1 MNTLMSMRAAAIF
14 LTMTFVVSRL
24 CADSSLLQQAQSAWS
39 QREKP
44 EETERAIGLWQ
55 KALKE
60 DPSQS
65 NVLID
70 LTKACA
76 RMYRQ
81 SKEDKEKTHWVE
93 LARTYGAEAIAK
105 NPGSSDAYAE
115 YAAALGQWAQE
126 HKGIHSVKVV
136 RQSIDMMK
144 KSIDLNPRNP
154 TPHML
159 LAEMYRQ
166 APHWISKGDKQ
177 KALEQARLAA
187 QYGGAYALNHVVLA
201 KSLLD
206 TGHKEEA
213 IHELQTAVQLKAP
226 IDAVPETKSDQEEAR
241 EMLKKLGAS
250 TAATPGTESPLA
262 ENSCDKT
269 EGICKDPAMQGAP

>member
-1 MNTLMSMRAAAIF
+1 MTAQWAMRNGQRGFLMIVIF
-14 LTMTFVVSRL
+14 SFLI
-24 CADSSLLQQAQSAWS
+24 AQSASS
-39 QREKP
+39 QQADAAWAG
-44 EETERAIGLWQ
+44 RAIGLWQ

-60 DPSQS
+60 TPDPS
-65 NVLID
+65 NVLIN

-81 SKEDKEKTHWVE
+81 SKDDKEKAHWVE

-105 NPGSSDAYAE
+105 NPDNSDAYAE

-136 RQSIDMMK
+136 RQSIEMMK
-144 KSIDLNPRNP
+144 KSIALNPRNP

-166 APHWISKGDKQ
+166 APNWISKGDKQ
-177 KALEQARLAA
+177 KALEQAHLAA

-201 KSLLD
+201 KALAD
-206 TGHKEEA
+206 NGHKDEA
-213 IHELQTAVQLKAP
+213 IHELQIAIQLKAP
-226 IDAVPETKSDQEEAR
+226 ADAVPETKSDQEDAR

-250 TAATPGTESPLA
+250 AAAAPSEESPFA
-262 ENSCDKT
+262 EKSCDKAD
-269 EGICKDPAMQGAP
+269 GVCKDPAAQVAQ